1 MNGAE
6 AHQQQLEQEQWTEE
20 HHECSICRCD
30 YTDDEGGTV
39 GYIGI
44 LPVAFCPTCFAGV
57 IDMAQQYLGFEDQ
70 ELT

>member
-6 AHQQQLEQEQWTEE
+6 AYQQQLEQEQWAED
-20 HHECSICRCD
+20 HHECSVCRCE

-57 IDMAQQYLGFEDQ
+57 IDMAQQYLGLEDQ
-70 ELT
+70 